1 MLPWN
6 ERVTM
11 LSINPDAA
19 NRNDVA
25 RMAAELM
32 EANHEN
38 ERLKEKYKDLLIDYV
53 GMNCTVSKSMRGKD
67 DEDELDSM
75 AISSNAEAMRELAEM
90 GLIIIRTEYG
100 RRVLGK
106 WNEEALKGGK
116 P

>member
-38 ERLKEKYKDLLIDYV
+38 ARLWDKLKAIHEICETWLGKGNCNECDSARIIAKAALEDKRIKENQTKRRKEKPD
-53 GMNCTVSKSMRGKD
+53 
-67 DEDELDSM
+67 
-75 AISSNAEAMRELAEM
+75 A
-90 GLIIIRTEYG
+90 
-100 RRVLGK
+100 
-106 WNEEALKGGK
+106 
-116 P
+116 

>member
-38 ERLKEKYKDLLIDYV
+38 ARLWDKLK
-53 GMNCTVSKSMRGKD
+53 
-67 DEDELDSM
+67 
-75 AISSNAEAMRELAEM
+75 AIHEICE
-90 GLIIIRTEYG
+90 T
-100 RRVLGK
+100 
-106 WNEEALKGGK
+106 
-116 P
+116 

>member
-38 ERLKEKYKDLLIDYV
+38 ARLWDKLKAIHEICETWLGKGNTGCVTAAEASRIIAKAALEDKRIKENQTKRRKEKPD
-53 GMNCTVSKSMRGKD
+53 
-67 DEDELDSM
+67 
-75 AISSNAEAMRELAEM
+75 A
-90 GLIIIRTEYG
+90 
-100 RRVLGK
+100 
-106 WNEEALKGGK
+106 
-116 P
+116 